1 MPENLQDHSAG
12 AHPFQAERCQDPLAG
27 CYSELGFFL
36 DGLFAD
42 PIPSDSQQVFAY
54 LSPQLRSIL
63 EDAYGVVK
71 NSVDGG
77 ARLQGLATQQQQQII
92 LQRLGTYF
100 QEAANSA
107 HARVMASLIGG
118 DGMAPSGAPLPVSAT
133 NLPYDAGSSGAA
145 PLNSATTFTTSSG
158 VTLPGSAAQSSS
170 TSNTALALGFGSSA
184 SATTPTTLA
193 TSGHLLPDPG
203 AATNSAVPPTLANTT
218 APSAPAP
225 LAPSPLALSL
235 TANSASVAGEGNGAT
250 AASGPS
256 KKRFTRGRLSGP
268 RAAERM
274 VPSVQS
280 PPSSGA
286 QALQWHYHGVF
297 RWEKGIVDGK
307 ALTMAEIEMVEK
319 RAKEEDI
326 SGVVAHSS
334 RTRGITTPLERKR
347 TSRAAL
353 LGTLRERWECRQC
366 GTLIHEQARLALLEH
381 RHDTATKALSDKAAS
396 MEGQVRELKL
406 RLEVHARLLNELDEG
421 QRNAAV
427 QQSPTAAVSPVSPAS
442 HLFGSAEP
450 VTPIKAWRRASSDDR
465 GDRSSNATVTSNEM
479 ATELFVMASMQAQ
492 APVSQPGC
500 SLPTVA
506 LRAPASTEGAL
517 LPLSPAAHTVGG
529 RSNHLDPGTALAEAL
544 TYPIASRSRLP
555 P

>member
-77 ARLQGLATQQQQQII
+77 VRPDWLDLKARLQGLATQQQQQII

-118 DGMAPSGAPLPVSAT
+118 DGMAPSGAPLPVLAT

-280 PPSSGA
+280 PPSVSSTATAAAISSGARRNVARGQSGA

-319 RAKEEDI
+319 RAKEKDI

-334 RTRGITTPLERKR
+334 HTRGITTPLERKR

-366 GTLIHEQARLALLEH
+366 GTLIHEQVGRSANLARH
-381 RHDTATKALSDKAAS
+381 RH
-396 MEGQVRELKL
+396 
-406 RLEVHARLLNELDEG
+406 
-421 QRNAAV
+421 AV
-427 QQSPTAAVSPVSPAS
+427 PT
-442 HLFGSAEP
+442 L
-450 VTPIKAWRRASSDDR
+450 
-465 GDRSSNATVTSNEM
+465 
-479 ATELFVMASMQAQ
+479 
-492 APVSQPGC
+492 
-500 SLPTVA
+500 
-506 LRAPASTEGAL
+506 
-517 LPLSPAAHTVGG
+517 
-529 RSNHLDPGTALAEAL
+529 
-544 TYPIASRSRLP
+544 
-555 P
+555 